1 MYYVMK
7 NLAFFLPI
15 FLIFNLGCSAADGD
29 KTMVEGQTHTL
40 KMEILAEGLIN
51 PWSMAFLPDGRML
64 ITERPGNLRFFA
76 EGQLSAPIEGLPP
89 VWVNGQGGLLEV
101 ALHPDYEQNGWIYL
115 AYASSDDG
123 ENGNTAIGRARLQG
137 NKLIDFE
144 RIFRGKPL
152 TSLSYHF
159 GCRIVFDD
167 QNRLYF
173 PIGDRGEMQN
183 AQKLDNH
190 NGKLMRIHDDGS
202 VPDDNPFVGQA
213 DALPEIY
220 NYGHRNIQGM
230 AFHPEVKQIWTH
242 EHGPKGGDE
251 INIEQP
257 GANYGWSIVSFGIN
271 YDGSILTPDTTLPG
285 ITNPIH
291 YWVPSIAPC
300 GMCFVTSDKYPNWH
314 NNLLVTSLAGQH
326 IQRLVFEG
334 ENVVEME
341 KLFQDYSRFRD
352 IRQGPDGFLY
362 VLTEGPGRLIK
373 LVVQE

>member
-1 MYYVMK
+1 MK
-7 NLAFFLPI
+7 TLALLLNVFLL
-15 FLIFNLGCSAADGD
+15 FSHGCSASDVD
-29 KTMVEGQTHTL
+29 ETINTGQSHTI
-40 KMEILAEGLIN
+40 KMEILVEGLVT

-64 ITERPGNLRFFA
+64 ITERPGNLRIFA
-76 EGQLSAPIEGLPP
+76 DGKLSDPVQGLPP
-89 VWVNGQGGLLEV
+89 IWANGQGGLLEV
-101 ALHPDYEQNGWIYL
+101 ALHPDYELIGWIYL

-123 ENGNTAIGRARLQG
+123 ETGNTAIGRGRLQG
-137 NKLIDFE
+137 DKLVDFE
-144 RIFRGKPL
+144 QIFRGNPL
-152 TSLSYHF
+152 TGTNYHF
-159 GCRIVFDD
+159 GSRIVFDD

-173 PIGDRGEMQN
+173 SIGDRGEMHN
-183 AQKLDNH
+183 AQKLNFH
-190 NGKLMRIHDDGS
+190 NGKLMRINDDGS
-202 VPDDNPFVGQA
+202 IPADNPFVGQA

-230 AFHPEVKQIWTH
+230 AIHPETKQIWTH

-257 GANYGWSIVSFGIN
+257 GANYGWPIVSFGIN

-285 ITNPIH
+285 ITDPIH

-300 GMCFVTSDKYPNWH
+300 GMCFVTSDRYPNWR
-314 NNLLVTSLAGQH
+314 NNILVTALAGQQ

-334 ENVVEME
+334 EKVVETE

-362 VLTEGPGRLIK
+362 VLAEEQGRLIR
-373 LVVQE
+373 LVPQD

>member
-1 MYYVMK
+1 M
-7 NLAFFLPI
+7 
-15 FLIFNLGCSAADGD
+15 
-29 KTMVEGQTHTL
+29 GQWTRRFARSSFTSRL
-40 KMEILAEGLIN
+40 RAKWLDLFGLC
-51 PWSMAFLPDGRML
+51 
-64 ITERPGNLRFFA
+64 
-76 EGQLSAPIEGLPP
+76 
-89 VWVNGQGGLLEV
+89 
-101 ALHPDYEQNGWIYL
+101 
-115 AYASSDDG
+115 SSDDG

-202 VPDDNPFVGQA
+202 IPSDNPYVDQA

-230 AFHPEVKQIWTH
+230 AVHPETKQIWTH

-257 GANYGWSIVSFGIN
+257 GANYGWPIVSFGIN
-271 YDGSILTPDTTLPG
+271 YDGSILTPDTTLPPG
-285 ITNPIH
+285 ITDPIH

-300 GMCFVTSDKYPNWH
+300 GMSFVTSDKYPNWH

-341 KLFQDYSRFRD
+341 KLYQDYSRFRD
-352 IRQGPDGFLY
+352 IRQGGPDGFFCMY
-362 VLTEGPGRLIK
+362 SPKGREG
-373 LVVQE
+373 

>member
-1 MYYVMK
+1 MYYIMK

-15 FLIFNLGCSAADGD
+15 FMIFNLGCSAADGD
-29 KTMVEGQTHTL
+29 KNMMESQTHTL
-40 KMEILAEGLIN
+40 KMEILAEGLVN
-51 PWSMAFLPDGRML
+51 PWSMAFLPDGRIL
-64 ITERPGNLRFFA
+64 ITERPGNLRIFDD
-76 EGQLSAPIEGLPP
+76 GQLSEPIEGLPP

-123 ENGNTAIGRARLQG
+123 ENGNTAIGRGRLQG
-137 NKLIDFE
+137 NNLVDFE
-144 RIFRGKPL
+144 RIFRGNPL

-183 AQKLDNH
+183 AQKLNNH

-202 VPDDNPFVGQA
+202 IPSDNPFVGQA
-213 DALPEIY
+213 DGLPEIY

-230 AFHPEVKQIWTH
+230 AFHPETNQIWTH

-251 INIEQP
+251 INIERP
-257 GANYGWSIVSFGIN
+257 AANYGWPIVSFGIN

-300 GMCFVTSDKYPNWH
+300 GMCFVTSDRYPNWH

-334 ENVVEME
+334 ENVVEIE

-352 IRQGPDGFLY
+352 IRQGSDGFLY